1 VFEIVDDSWVSAA
14 KAYCFE
20 NPLETLE
27 ITYYLMHHYGVE
39 EASVKRGGRLYASIE
54 EDQVEG
60 LVLFS
65 QKGVMY
71 ISYHSEVMF
80 SKVDFLKTIHREQ
93 PVVIRGT
100 QSQVDKVFYFLQRAL
115 KSFKFQET
123 FLMEYVG
130 ENQFKD
136 CTNIVSAASID
147 WHRQPHFLLEVE
159 QHFRD
164 QPLTI
169 NNLRLKITKNIDF
182 DFYDV
187 YVDENRVCGQ
197 VICEFS
203 TWAYGIIGGLYV
215 RLAFR
220 GKGVATALMTTTIEQ
235 IKKEDK
241 TPILYVAQSNHS
253 AIALYEKLGF
263 KKTIAMMDMVI
274 QL

>member
-1 VFEIVDDSWVSAA
+1 MFEIVDDSWVSAA

-27 ITYYLMHHYGVE
+27 ITYYLMHHYGANE
-39 EASVKRGGRLYASIE
+39 PSVKRGGRLYASIE
-54 EDQVEG
+54 DDQVEG

-65 QKGVMY
+65 QKGIMF
-71 ISYHSEVMF
+71 ISYQSEAMF

-100 QSQVDKVFYFLQRAL
+100 QNQVDKVFYFLQRAL
-115 KSFKFQET
+115 KSFEFQET
-123 FLMEYVG
+123 YLMEYVG
-130 ENQFKD
+130 KNNHQN
-136 CTNIVSAASID
+136 CTSIVSASSVD

-169 NNLRLKITKNIDF
+169 NNLRLKISKNIDF

-187 YVDENRVCGQ
+187 YLEENRVCGQ

-220 GKGVATALMTTTIEQ
+220 GKGVATRLMTTSIEKIQ
-235 IKKEDK
+235 KADK